1 MNEYEEVDVSK
12 TTDEDTDGTW
22 PLDCLQ
28 RAFVDGAKWWQF
40 HKNGSTMF
48 PSERVETEKQAIGRY
63 GEEPLKA
70 GK

>member
-1 MNEYEEVDVSK
+1 MNK
-12 TTDEDTDGTW
+12 TTDEYTDGTW

-48 PSERVETEKQAIGRY
+48 PSERDEAEAQAIGRY
-63 GEEPLKA
+63 GEEPKKA